1 MLIGNIQLIIAS
13 TVAMKLYVLYF
24 HVAIKMQVNLSVA
37 HQRGAGS
44 DRSSTLSRVAPFSGL
59 TSDIRCKPN

>member
-1 MLIGNIQLIIAS
+1 
-13 TVAMKLYVLYF
+13 MKLYVLYF